1 MCHFILNT
9 DKEENLLRCLTDIS
23 SRFFF
28 CMVEVLELNKSL
40 ILYSDSTF
48 VLRLRLLQDLFFLS

>member
-23 SRFFF
+23 SRFFLYGGGF
-28 CMVEVLELNKSL
+28 GVE
-40 ILYSDSTF
+40 
-48 VLRLRLLQDLFFLS
+48 